1 MSKLYTKDH
10 FWLEKIAPDSPLRG
24 AILPRLEQENL
35 YIFGATQYGI
45 DALGDVVAVD
55 VYQGNYKPMEMFG
68 TIESRKACVELTL
81 ATNSTVIRQNS
92 VMNLDG
98 TKYLQSLNNN
108 PEQVWIAL
116 IEINDKDF
124 PDSCMTKEKY
134 DEFCK

>member
-1 MSKLYTKDH
+1 MNKLYTKDH
-10 FWLEKIAPDSPLRG
+10 FWLEKIALDSPLRG

-35 YIFGATQYGI
+35 YIFCATQYGI

-55 VYQGNYKPMEMFG
+55 VYQGNYKSMEMFG

-81 ATNSTVIRQNS
+81 AANFTVIRQNP

-98 TKYLQSLNNN
+98 AKYLQSLYNN

-116 IEINDKDF
+116 VEINDKDF
-124 PDSCMTKEKY
+124 PDSCMTKDAYEA
-134 DEFCK
+134 FCK